1 MFLGVVSIRSAVRCS
16 SPHHLS
22 HAHTCCC
29 ESRSCET
36 NLVTPSGPGS
46 LAGWRQRSSLS
57 ANTGWLRRLN
67 LRAGLWGSS
76 PELQFVH
83 QGRLGFLWF
92 INRSRRSEVP
102 VFIRGGI
109 SAGCRRDY
117 LAHRGG
123 QLWAFNPG
131 MSGIASAA
139 GIKTQLT
146 PDGQSHVAVSL
157 QASAQARLR
166 GLRCSIT
173 PQSRTQRPVISLL
186 PLSQ

>member
-1 MFLGVVSIRSAVRCS
+1 MAEGSVLW
-16 SPHHLS
+16 
-22 HAHTCCC
+22 TCLQA
-29 ESRSCET
+29 STFIMSCGCT
-36 NLVTPSGPGS
+36 S
-46 LAGWRQRSSLS
+46 
-57 ANTGWLRRLN
+57 
-67 LRAGLWGSS
+67 
-76 PELQFVH
+76 
-83 QGRLGFLWF
+83 GRLGFLRF
-92 INRSRRSEVP
+92 INRSRTSEVA
-102 VFIRGGI
+102 VFIPGGI

-123 QLWAFNPG
+123 QLWALNPG

-173 PQSRTQRPVISLL
+173 PQSRTEGPVISLL
-186 PLSQ
+186 HLSQSGTFLQMCAGVRGTSLRVNRCDR

>member
-1 MFLGVVSIRSAVRCS
+1 MA
-16 SPHHLS
+16 
-22 HAHTCCC
+22 
-29 ESRSCET
+29 
-36 NLVTPSGPGS
+36 
-46 LAGWRQRSSLS
+46 
-57 ANTGWLRRLN
+57 
-67 LRAGLWGSS
+67 
-76 PELQFVH
+76 
-83 QGRLGFLWF
+83 
-92 INRSRRSEVP
+92 

-117 LAHRGG
+117 LAHRRA
-123 QLWAFNPG
+123 QWWAFNPP

-173 PQSRTQRPVISLL
+173 PQSRTEGPVISLL
-186 PLSQ
+186 QFCHNLAHFYRAGVRGTPLRVNRCHRYQHVASDSAKHPQLKNGSNPTCHERRCGCS